1 MRKYLLCSLALAL
14 LFLISIYSAD
24 ATLLG
29 VDLADRWPDIDSNNI
44 GLVKFTPN
52 NPGTPGQGGNVTYS
66 AFANRIAYSMSDVD
80 SLLAS
85 NPSSPPPIVPAVKAI
100 VSMDINSA
108 GNLTAGSMSLIVEPG
123 LEVWIRGKWYGPA
136 HGSATLLSGTVTA
149 FGWANHPT
157 GGNMEY
163 DAYFAN
169 LTGAL
174 IDDGIWPTY
183 PTGWKGHADSG
194 SWLTG
199 PTGGDDWWN
208 LSTGF
213 ETEKNKSDMAPIP
226 EPATLILL
234 GSGLVGLV
242 GYAWRRKKKQS

>member
-1 MRKYLLCSLALAL
+1 
-14 LFLISIYSAD
+14 
-24 ATLLG
+24 
-29 VDLADRWPDIDSNNI
+29 
-44 GLVKFTPN
+44 
-52 NPGTPGQGGNVTYS
+52 
-66 AFANRIAYSMSDVD
+66 
-80 SLLAS
+80 
-85 NPSSPPPIVPAVKAI
+85 
-100 VSMDINSA
+100 
-108 GNLTAGSMSLIVEPG
+108 
-123 LEVWIRGKWYGPA
+123 
-136 HGSATLLSGTVTA
+136 
-149 FGWANHPT
+149 
-157 GGNMEY
+157 MEY

>member
-85 NPSSPPPIVPAVKAI
+85 NPSSPPPH
-100 VSMDINSA
+100 STCGESD
-108 GNLTAGSMSLIVEPG
+108 SLDG
-123 LEVWIRGKWYGPA
+123 HK
-136 HGSATLLSGTVTA
+136 
-149 FGWANHPT
+149 FGWQSYGWEHVANCR
-157 GGNMEY
+157 
-163 DAYFAN
+163 A
-169 LTGAL
+169 
-174 IDDGIWPTY
+174 W
-183 PTGWKGHADSG
+183 
-194 SWLTG
+194 
-199 PTGGDDWWN
+199 
-208 LSTGF
+208 
-213 ETEKNKSDMAPIP
+213 
-226 EPATLILL
+226 L
-234 GSGLVGLV
+234 GSLDP
-242 GYAWRRKKKQS
+242 R